1 MDSLEKAGR
10 VARQF
15 GRQGEL
21 IIALYDTFPEDF
33 DMEEPLFADMDS
45 LTVPLFLDKFE
56 RRGMHGA
63 LVRFVDLDT
72 AARSAELLGKELY
85 TRKRGEQP
93 DDDEIYFEDL
103 TGFGVSFD
111 DDPRKGVITS
121 YIDNDNNPLFE
132 VLVEGKGVYIP
143 ATEEMISALDVDSC
157 EIEFS
162 LPQGLLDLYM

>member
-1 MDSLEKAGR
+1 MDSLEKVGR

-33 DMEEPLFADMDS
+33 NMEEPLFADVDS
-45 LTVPLFLDKFE
+45 LTVPLFLDKFQ
-56 RRGMHGA
+56 RRGMQGA
-63 LVRFVDLDT
+63 LVRFADLDT

-85 TRKRGEQP
+85 IRKQGEEP
-93 DDDEIYFEDL
+93 DDEMYFEDL
-103 TGFGVSFD
+103 TGFSVSFD

-121 YIDNDNNPLFE
+121 YIDSDNNPLFE
-132 VLVEGKGVYIP
+132 VLVEGKEVYIP
-143 ATEEMISALDVDSC
+143 ATEEMISALDIDTR

-162 LPQGLLDLYM
+162 LPHGLLDLYM